1 MESYIL
7 ITEKSLSLEVI
18 KNLFQKKITCYE
30 VSESR
35 ITLEKGNEHIFI
47 DFDDDMREDYD
58 DGKIRDTDAHFFSI
72 SYSSKQLA
80 KSVISELKNFSILVD
95 DDNGTLLPIN
105 DFLVAFQ
112 IHHSKKGTH
121 IVPSD
126 PEGEY

>member
-72 SYSSKQLA
+72 SYSSKEFA

-105 DFLVAFQ
+105 DFLEAF
-112 IHHSKKGTH
+112 
-121 IVPSD
+121 
-126 PEGEY
+126 